1 MAQAA
6 AEILVEHAG
15 PLADSSAHIE
25 GRPLSAWRNETRTH
39 FNLPDA
45 PVVAAGHQAQAWH
58 AGIVAK
64 TFWTDALARQE
75 HATPVH
81 VVVDQDAF
89 DGFFVEWPVLQDGIW
104 VANGNR
110 LSHTAE
116 NIPALRAPAF
126 HARAIEHSGEMPDF
140 VRAGL
145 TQLTTALGKF
155 KDSPNAALQIT
166 RALLHGVAHII
177 EAPRIISACDFM
189 ATPFAQHLV
198 DRMLR
203 EPEACAQ
210 SYNLALQLH
219 PRASRPLRVDGS
231 RSELP
236 LWRLN
241 ESGERVHA
249 TADSARAARSN
260 NQLLLPRAS
269 LLGVLL
275 RTALADRFTHGL
287 GGKIY
292 EEVSNDW
299 ILRWLGWQPPSFD
312 VVSATLR
319 LPLEI
324 NKEQSDLTTD
334 KPNAFRSAWC
344 DPDLAATKQSGPSAR
359 RKHFLNTI
367 AALPRRSQQ
376 RKKLFQE
383 LIADRH
389 ERRGELAGALTQLQ
403 DVARGQFQ
411 ARQSLDVVM
420 RRSWCIS
427 LHPPAALQALHTR
440 LADKAHSTA
449 RSV

>member
-1 MAQAA
+1 MAEAS

-15 PLADSSAHIE
+15 ALTDSLTHIE
-25 GRPLSAWRNETRTH
+25 GRPLSTWRAESRSF

-64 TFWTDALARQE
+64 TLWSDALARARN
-75 HATPVH
+75 ATPVH

-89 DGFFVEWPVLQDGIW
+89 DGFFVEWPAREDGLW
-104 VANGNR
+104 KANGHRFSNA
-110 LSHTAE
+110 TQEIA
-116 NIPALRAPAF
+116 ALRAPAF
-126 HARAIEHSGEMPDF
+126 RAQEIEHVGETPEY
-140 VRAGL
+140 VGAGL
-145 TQLTTALGKF
+145 ARLTAALGLF
-155 KDSPNAALQIT
+155 KNAPNAALQIT

-177 EAPRIISACDFM
+177 QEPRIISASAVM
-189 ATPFAQHLV
+189 GTSFAQHLLE
-198 DRMLR
+198 RMVR
-203 EPEACAQ
+203 EPDACAQ

-219 PRASRPLRVDGS
+219 PRAARPLRVDGS

-236 LWRLN
+236 LWILN
-241 ESGERVHA
+241 ESGERIHA

-324 NKEQSDLTTD
+324 KHDHAMLAQHQ
-334 KPNAFRSAWC
+334 PNAFRSAWC
-344 DPDLAATKQSGPSAR
+344 DPDLAATTQTGPSER

-367 AALPRRSQQ
+367 AALPRRSPQ

-383 LIADRH
+383 LIADRQA
-389 ERRGELAGALTQLQ
+389 RRGELAGPLTQLQ
-403 DVARGQFQ
+403 GVARGQIQ
-411 ARQSLDVVM
+411 ARQSLDVAM

-427 LHPPAALQALHTR
+427 LHTPTALQALHTR
-440 LADKAHSTA
+440 LADKARSTA